1 MRYLSLI
8 TFLTLFCPI
17 LLLGQGRGW
26 APGYVVTIQGDTFKG
41 TIKYGNNILS
51 DAKYDACHIVKFKT
65 TRGIRINFTPQFTRC
80 YKRGN
85 DFYLTYKTLLAGQT
99 WAVFIK
105 KVASGPIDLYYY
117 YGERKSFMYFL
128 KKPFNN
134 FLILQSD
141 DTALTFNRKPI
152 KAAVL
157 SYFGD
162 CPTVSKKIEDGTFRI
177 YNLRLRDIPTM
188 VDEYNKC
195 KF

>member
-1 MRYLSLI
+1 MRHIRLILIILFLS
-8 TFLTLFCPI
+8 PV
-17 LLLGQGRGW
+17 LLQGQGRGW

-65 TRGIRINFTPQFTRC
+65 SRGIRINFTPQFTKC
-80 YKRGN
+80 YKRGD

-105 KVASGPIDLYYY
+105 QVAKGPIDLYYY

-128 KKPFNN
+128 KKPYNN
-134 FLILQSD
+134 FLILESD
-141 DTALTFNRKPI
+141 DTALTFNRTPI
-152 KAAVL
+152 KAGLMQYFKECAAV
-157 SYFGD
+157 
-162 CPTVSKKIEDGTFRI
+162 TQKIDDGTYRI
-177 YNLRLRDIPTM
+177 YNLRLRDIPAM